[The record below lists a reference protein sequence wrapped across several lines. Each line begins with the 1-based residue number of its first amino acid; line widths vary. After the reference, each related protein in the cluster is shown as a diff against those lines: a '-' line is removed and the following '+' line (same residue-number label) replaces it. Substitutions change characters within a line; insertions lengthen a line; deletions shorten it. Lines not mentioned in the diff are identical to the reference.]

1 MPETDVN
8 KQAEAQTPKIEEANK
23 SEQAMSETRN
33 DVNALQQNVETTG
46 QITGQTDA
54 LKFSVFLNLDLSKQE
69 HFANVT
75 DMLLKYFKQIKKDSN
90 FWQRNFWKVRYTPDA
105 KDALINLRK
114 GAKDRIRLLEN

>member
-23 SEQAMSETRN
+23 SEQAMSETKN

-69 HFANVT
+69 HFDQVT
-75 DMLLKYFKQIKKDSN
+75 TMLLKYFKQIKKDSN
-90 FWQRNFWKVRYTPDA
+90 FWQRNF
-105 KDALINLRK
+105 
-114 GAKDRIRLLEN
+114 

>member
-8 KQAEAQTPKIEEANK
+8 KQPEAQTPTLENADK
-23 SEQAMSETRN
+23 SEQAISETRN
-33 DVNALQQNVETTG
+33 DVHALQQNVETTG

-69 HFANVT
+69 HFDQVT

-90 FWQRNFWKVRYTPDA
+90 FWQRNF
-105 KDALINLRK
+105 
-114 GAKDRIRLLEN
+114 

>member
-1 MPETDVN
+1 MPETDVH
-8 KQAEAQTPKIEEANK
+8 KQPEAQTPKIEEANN

-90 FWQRNFWKVRYTPDA
+90 FWQRNF
-105 KDALINLRK
+105 
-114 GAKDRIRLLEN
+114 

>member
-8 KQAEAQTPKIEEANK
+8 KQAEAQTSKIEEANK
-23 SEQAMSETRN
+23 SEQAMSETKN

-90 FWQRNFWKVRYTPDA
+90 FWQRNF
-105 KDALINLRK
+105 
-114 GAKDRIRLLEN
+114 

>member
-8 KQAEAQTPKIEEANK
+8 KQPEAQTPTIENADK
-23 SEQAMSETRN
+23 SEQAISETKN

-90 FWQRNFWKVRYTPDA
+90 FWQRNF
-105 KDALINLRK
+105 
-114 GAKDRIRLLEN
+114 

>member
-8 KQAEAQTPKIEEANK
+8 KQPEAQTPTIENADK
-23 SEQAMSETRN
+23 SEHAISETKN

-54 LKFSVFLNLDLSKQE
+54 LKLSVFLNLDLSKQE

-90 FWQRNFWKVRYTPDA
+90 FWQRNF
-105 KDALINLRK
+105 
-114 GAKDRIRLLEN
+114 